1 MLSCNLC
8 MAVFVYLY
16 LCKAVFALN
25 YLPSLCKLRDKLK
38 TDESAICCSL
48 LQKSIVIW
56 RLLAVA
62 QAQAQCTGT
71 WHRHRH
77 SVTVSQSHTG
87 KAQAQAQC
95 HSVTG
100 TGIVGRCMINRKV
113 CHSYSPFSFCDRRQN
128 FQTFHDF
135 SWYFMKKSDDF
146 QKLPKPPRN
155 SCHGSSSVIFMNSYL
170 VFIQKRFCIWLAI
183 M

>member
-71 WHRHRH
+71 WHRHTGTDTGTGTVTVSQCH
-77 SVTVSQSHTG
+77 SVTVS
-87 KAQAQAQC
+87 QC

-100 TGIVGRCMINRKV
+100 TGTGIVGRCRINGKV

-135 SWYFMKKSDDF
+135 S
-146 QKLPKPPRN
+146 
-155 SCHGSSSVIFMNSYL
+155 
-170 VFIQKRFCIWLAI
+170 
-183 M
+183 